1 MGVGTLRAVPPIT
14 RRKPHF
20 IVCGDSS
27 LAFRLVEELT
37 VRYRVE
43 VRVILPSRKRNRA
56 PEIAA
61 MSNVKVVEAERLDE
75 EAFRNARID
84 SARAVAFMGSDDVS
98 NIHAALRA
106 QEIKP
111 GIRLVVRIAN
121 TNLGRRLG
129 ELFTDCA
136 FLSDASIAAPS
147 FVAAALGEVAPNH
160 ARLPGRTLYV
170 ARRGEVA
177 QSKVICGLANGDFAD
192 PGEVF
197 PEDGDNADLVLAVAD
212 GQIRE
217 PLRQG
222 RFRRLP
228 RVLLWNGIRGLFGRR
243 LLTATIVV
251 LAVLVVGSI
260 EYGRNLKLDH
270 WYDSLYYTLL
280 TVAGG
285 VEPNKDYEPEVK
297 LIQTVLMLSGIA
309 LIPLI
314 TAAVVDSMVSA
325 RLAARQV
332 RDFTRGHVVVIGLG
346 NVGTR
351 VMVQLRDLGLQVVAI
366 DEDPNAS
373 GVRVAQERRIPVIRG
388 DATQAETLRAAR
400 VANCRALVAVTSDDV
415 KNLEAALHA
424 RAMSRGLRIVL
435 RLFDGDLAALI
446 QRRFT
451 IAASRSVA
459 SLAAPDFATAMLERR
474 VFDTIPVGRR
484 VLMFAE
490 FPVAAGSE
498 LHGRPVA
505 AAHIPGKARVIAL
518 SRTGVD
524 PLWPAPP
531 DRTLAPDDRLI
542 VLATRDGVGRMIERT
557 EPGPGTGSL

>member
-1 MGVGTLRAVPPIT
+1 VPPIT
-14 RRKPHF
+14 RRRPHV
-20 IVCGDSS
+20 IVCGDNP
-27 LAFRLVEELT
+27 LTFRLVEELT
-37 VRYRVE
+37 IRYRVE
-43 VRVILPSRKRNRA
+43 VRVILPSRQRNRA

-61 MSNVKVVEAERLDE
+61 MANVKVVETERLDE

-84 SARAVAFMGSDDVS
+84 IARAVAFLEQDDVG

-106 QEIKP
+106 QEIRP
-111 GIRLVVRIAN
+111 GIRLVVRIFN
-121 TNLGRRLG
+121 TNLGHRLG
-129 ELFTDCA
+129 QLFADCA

-170 ARRGEVA
+170 AHRGDVVPD
-177 QSKVICGLANGDFAD
+177 KVICGLAGGDFSD

-197 PEDGDNADLVLAVAD
+197 PEDHDSADLVLAVAD

-217 PLRQG
+217 PLRRG
-222 RFRRLP
+222 RFRWRP
-228 RVLLWNGIRGLFGRR
+228 HVLLWTGIRAMFGRR
-243 LLTATIVV
+243 LWIATAFMV
-251 LAVLVVGSI
+251 AVLVVGSVL
-260 EYGRNLKLDH
+260 YGVALDLDH

-280 TVAGG
+280 TAAGG
-285 VEPNKDYEPEVK
+285 AEPDKELDAGAKV
-297 LIQTVLMLSGIA
+297 IQTVVMLSGIA
-309 LIPLI
+309 LVPLV
-314 TAAVVDSMVSA
+314 TAAVVDGMVSA
-325 RLAARQV
+325 RLAATVGRL
-332 RDFTRGHVVVIGLG
+332 RDFTRSHIVVVGLG
-346 NVGTR
+346 NVGSR
-351 VMVQLRDLGLQVVAI
+351 VMTQLHDLGLPVVAV
-366 DEDPNAS
+366 DRDPQAI
-373 GVRVAQERRIPVIRG
+373 GVRIAQERRIPVILG

-400 VANCRALVAVTSDDV
+400 VPNCRAVVAVTSDDV

-424 RAMSRGLRIVL
+424 RSMSRDLRIVL

-498 LHGRPVA
+498 LHGRTVET
-505 AAHIPGKARVIAL
+505 AHIPGRARVIAL
-518 SRTGVD
+518 GRPGVD

-531 DRTLAPDDRLI
+531 GRVLAPDDRLI
-542 VLATRDGVGRMIERT
+542 VLATRDGVGQMIQRT
-557 EPGPGTGSL
+557 EPALGGPA